1 MRRSILAGFVLT
13 ALALVGS
20 AAAAPAEVVLRVGE
34 SHAFTRTT
42 LPAGAA
48 VKCVNDGHILTLSN
62 SRKASPWLG
71 QGAVWTMPGARA
83 FHLYLAAE
91 PFGRYE
97 ASCGIGGSHW

>member
-1 MRRSILAGFVLT
+1 MRGSILAGFVLT

-34 SHAFTRTT
+34 SHAFTGTT
-42 LPAGAA
+42 LWAGAA
-48 VKCVNDGHILTLSN
+48 VKCVHEGHILSLSN
-62 SRKASPWLG
+62 PRNASPWLA
-71 QGAVWTMPGARA
+71 QGAVWTTPGARA
-83 FHLYLAAE
+83 FHLYLTAE